1 MFKKKINIT
10 LIPQEK
16 DTKSVIM
23 SAKKLYVIANSHMD
37 PIWLWRLR
45 EGRSTWLNT
54 CRSVVR
60 MLKKYPFLKFC
71 RSSSSCYEWLE
82 ACDPALFAEIRELV
96 DAGRWEPVGGWIEQ
110 SDTIITPGEVLFR
123 QAEFGKRY
131 FREKFGKEVRIGYSV
146 DAFGQNAGLPKILKT
161 TGFDRYVFM
170 RPMAEEKTMP
180 YLFRWRGDDGSE
192 VLTLR
197 IRLAYCTLPGWQK
210 KQELFDWID
219 QLFAEGDEHQTFFF
233 GVGDH
238 GGGIYEKQLNWLL
251 EAAETR
257 AIEFSTLEHY
267 FDVIETLDLPVC
279 EGELT
284 HHSPGCYAAVSTIK
298 RQLASAER
306 TLFKAEKLVLESPGP
321 DAAADTKKL
330 DDAWNQLLFNY
341 FHDIYPGTA
350 VKRAFDGEVRD
361 LTGYARWIASS
372 ILEKRL
378 GRYAA
383 QAKSDFLSEGG
394 VLLWNPLP
402 VPVRAVFGFD
412 TFSDPNCN
420 GKNFNALRDCDGNVI
435 PLQFLRPATSY
446 GPNNA
451 WGRAT
456 AVVDLP
462 PSGLRTF
469 AYTYEKTSAATL
481 GFERQQTA
489 FRRITFPIIT
499 DVGDTW
505 GHGLA
510 RLGETA
516 GEAEFVGFEEIDN
529 GPAASCLRGRYRWKD
544 SEFKLDLF
552 AYAGIPELFARWN
565 AEWREKDD
573 TVKLSWRTGIE
584 GGEFLTGQAAAL
596 LARTPDGFE
605 QPFIDFVAAAGNDG
619 KTSGI
624 LAEALHSYD
633 SFGSGELR
641 LTLLRPVC
649 YAEHLP
655 HRPHGDEGYADLGE
669 AEQEFWI
676 SDGRPA
682 AELPATARE
691 RLWGAEHLEI
701 TAASDGTKLRRTVWS
716 IEPPSA
722 VALCQNDREIRLW
735 NSSTASSRIRICRDG
750 VEIASRLLAPAAVR
764 AFPLD

>member
-1 MFKKKINIT
+1 
-10 LIPQEK
+10 
-16 DTKSVIM
+16 M

-71 RSSSSCYEWLE
+71 RSSSSCYEWVE
-82 ACDPALFAEIRELV
+82 ACDPALFAEIRDLV
-96 DAGRWEPVGGWIEQ
+96 DAGRWEPVGGWVEQ

-131 FREKFGKEVRIGYSV
+131 FREKFGKEIRIGYSV
-146 DAFGQNAGLPKILKT
+146 DSFGQNAGLPKILKA

-170 RPMAEEKTMP
+170 RPMAVEKNMP

-192 VLTLR
+192 VVTLR
-197 IRLAYCTLPGWQK
+197 IRQAYCTRPDWK
-210 KQELFDWID
+210 EKQELFDRVD
-219 QLFAEGDEHQTFFF
+219 QLFEEGDEHQTFFF
-233 GVGDH
+233 GIGDH

-257 AIEFSTLEHY
+257 NIEFSTLTHY
-267 FDVIETLDLPVC
+267 FDVIETTDLPVS

-284 HHSPGCYAAVSTIK
+284 HHSPGCYSAVSAVKRQVAAV
-298 RQLASAER
+298 ER
-306 TLFKAEKLVLESPGP
+306 TLFKAEKLLLELPGP
-321 DAAADTKKL
+321 DAEADSRRL
-330 DDAWNQLLFNY
+330 DDAWNQFLFNY
-341 FHDIYPGTA
+341 FHDVYPGTA
-350 VKRAFDGEVRD
+350 VKKAFEGEVRD

-383 QAKSDFLSEGG
+383 RAKSDFLTEGG

-402 VPVRAVFGFD
+402 VPVRALFQFD
-412 TFSDPNCN
+412 TFADPNCN
-420 GKNFNALRDCDGNVI
+420 GKHFNALRDGDGAVV
-435 PLQFLRPATSY
+435 PLQFLRAATPY

-462 PSGLRTF
+462 PSGLRIF
-469 AYTYEKTSAATL
+469 AYSHEANSPAAL
-481 GFERQQTA
+481 GFERQRAA
-489 FRRITFPIIT
+489 FARIAFPILA

-510 RLGETA
+510 RLGETI
-516 GEAEFVGFEEIDN
+516 GEAEWICFEEIDN
-529 GPAASCLRGRYRWKD
+529 GPAASCLRGRYRWKQ
-544 SEFKLDLF
+544 SEFQLDLF
-552 AYAGIPELFARWN
+552 AFAGIPELFARWR
-565 AEWREKDD
+565 AEWHEKDD
-573 TVKLSWRTGIE
+573 TVKFCWRTGID
-584 GGEFLTGQAAAL
+584 GGELLSGQAAAL
-596 LARTPDGFE
+596 LSRTPDACE
-605 QPFIDFVAAAGNDG
+605 QPFLDFVAALDGTG

-624 LAEALHSYD
+624 LADALHGYD

-641 LTLLRPVC
+641 ITLLRPVC

-669 AEQEFWI
+669 VEQEFWI

-682 AELPATARE
+682 AGLPVAARE

-701 TAASDGTKLRRTVWS
+701 TAASDGAEFRCISWS
-716 IEPPSA
+716 VEPPE
-722 VALCQNDREIRLW
+722 VIALCQNCREFRLW
-735 NSSTASSRIRICRDG
+735 NSAAGPKQFRIWRDNSELASG
-750 VEIASRLLAPAAVR
+750 QLAPGEVR
-764 AFPLD
+764 TLPLR

>member
-1 MFKKKINIT
+1 
-10 LIPQEK
+10 
-16 DTKSVIM
+16 M

-71 RSSSSCYEWLE
+71 RSSSSCYEWIE
-82 ACDPALFAEIRELV
+82 ACDPALFAGIRELV
-96 DAGRWEPVGGWIEQ
+96 DAGRWELVGGWVEQ

-146 DAFGQNAGLPKILKT
+146 DSFGQNAGLPKILNA

-170 RPMAEEKTMP
+170 RPMAEEKSMP

-192 VLTLR
+192 VVTLR
-197 IRLAYCTLPGWQK
+197 IRQAYCTLPGWK
-210 KQELFDWID
+210 EKQELFDWID
-219 QLFAEGDEHQTFFF
+219 RLFAEGDEHQTFFF

-251 EAAETR
+251 EAAKTR

-267 FDVIETLDLPVC
+267 FDVIETMDLPVC

-284 HHSPGCYAAVSTIK
+284 HHSPGCYSAISAVK
-298 RQLASAER
+298 QQLASAER
-306 TLFKAEKLVLESPGP
+306 ALFKAEKLVLESPGP
-321 DAAADTKKL
+321 DAEADKKRL
-330 DDAWNQLLFNY
+330 DDAWNQFLFNY
-341 FHDIYPGTA
+341 FHDVYPGTA
-350 VKRAFDGEVRD
+350 VKKAFEGEVRD
-361 LTGYARWIASS
+361 LTGYTRWIASS

-383 QAKSDFLSEGG
+383 RAKSDFLTEGG

-402 VPVRAVFGFD
+402 VPVRALFQFD
-412 TFSDPNCN
+412 TFADPNCN
-420 GKNFNALRDCDGNVI
+420 GKHFNALLDGDGAVV
-435 PLQFLRPATSY
+435 PLQFLRAATPY

-462 PSGLRTF
+462 PSGLRIF
-469 AYTYEKTSAATL
+469 AYSHEANSPAAL
-481 GFERQQTA
+481 GFERQKAA
-489 FRRITFPIIT
+489 FARIAFPILA

-510 RLGETA
+510 RLGETI
-516 GEAEFVGFEEIDN
+516 GEAEWICFEEIDN
-529 GPAASCLRGRYRWKD
+529 GPAASCLRGRYRWKQ
-544 SEFKLDLF
+544 SEFQLDLF
-552 AYAGIPELFARWN
+552 AFAGIPELFARWR
-565 AEWREKDD
+565 AEWHEKDD
-573 TVKLSWRTGIE
+573 TVKFCWRTGID
-584 GGEFLTGQAAAL
+584 GGELLSGQAAAL
-596 LARTPDGFE
+596 LSRTPDACE
-605 QPFIDFVAAAGNDG
+605 QPFIDFVAAAGSDG

-669 AEQEFWI
+669 VEQEFWI
-676 SDGRPA
+676 CDGRPA
-682 AELPATARE
+682 TELPVTARE

-701 TAASDGTKLRRTVWS
+701 TAASDGVELLRTVWS
-716 IEPPSA
+716 VEPPE
-722 VALCQNDREIRLW
+722 VIALCQNSRVFRLW
-735 NSSTASSRIRICRDG
+735 NSAAEPKKFRICRDG
-750 VEIASRLLAPAAVR
+750 EEFASGTLAPAEIRTLPAR
-764 AFPLD
+764 

>member
-1 MFKKKINIT
+1 
-10 LIPQEK
+10 
-16 DTKSVIM
+16 M

-71 RSSSSCYEWLE
+71 RSSSSCYEWVE
-82 ACDPALFAEIRELV
+82 ACDPALFAEIRDLV
-96 DAGRWEPVGGWIEQ
+96 DAGRWEPVGGWVEQ

-131 FREKFGKEVRIGYSV
+131 FREKFGKEIRIGYSV
-146 DAFGQNAGLPKILKT
+146 DSFGQNAGLPKILKA

-170 RPMAEEKTMP
+170 RPMTVEKNMP

-192 VLTLR
+192 VVTLR
-197 IRLAYCTLPGWQK
+197 IRQAYCTRPDWK
-210 KQELFDWID
+210 EKQELFDRVD
-219 QLFAEGDEHQTFFF
+219 QLFEEGDEHQTFFF
-233 GVGDH
+233 GIGDH

-257 AIEFSTLEHY
+257 NIEFSTLTHY
-267 FDVIETLDLPVC
+267 FDVIETTDLPVS

-284 HHSPGCYAAVSTIK
+284 HHSPGCYSAVSAVKRQVAAV
-298 RQLASAER
+298 ER
-306 TLFKAEKLVLESPGP
+306 TLFKAEKLLLELPGP
-321 DAAADTKKL
+321 DAEADSRRL
-330 DDAWNQLLFNY
+330 DNAWNQFLFNY
-341 FHDIYPGTA
+341 FHDVYPGTA
-350 VKRAFDGEVRD
+350 VKKAFEGEVRD

-383 QAKSDFLSEGG
+383 RAKSDFLTEGG

-402 VPVRAVFGFD
+402 VPVRALFQFD
-412 TFSDPNCN
+412 TFADPNCN
-420 GKNFNALRDCDGNVI
+420 GKHFNALRDGDGAVV
-435 PLQFLRPATSY
+435 PLQFLRAATPY

-462 PSGLRTF
+462 PSGLRIF
-469 AYTYEKTSAATL
+469 AYSHEANSPAAL
-481 GFERQQTA
+481 GFERQRAA
-489 FRRITFPIIT
+489 FARIAFPILA

-510 RLGETA
+510 RLGETI
-516 GEAEFVGFEEIDN
+516 GEAEWICFEEIDN
-529 GPAASCLRGRYRWKD
+529 GPAASCLRGRYRWKQ
-544 SEFKLDLF
+544 SEFQLDLF
-552 AYAGIPELFARWN
+552 AFAGIPELFARWR
-565 AEWREKDD
+565 AEWHEKDD
-573 TVKLSWRTGIE
+573 TVKFCWRTGID
-584 GGEFLTGQAAAL
+584 GGELLSGQAAAL
-596 LARTPDGFE
+596 LSRTPDACE
-605 QPFIDFVAAAGNDG
+605 QPFLDFVAALDGTG

-624 LAEALHSYD
+624 LADALHGYD

-641 LTLLRPVC
+641 ITLLRPVC

-669 AEQEFWI
+669 VEQEFWI

-682 AELPATARE
+682 AGLPVAARE

-701 TAASDGTKLRRTVWS
+701 TAASDGAEFRCISWS
-716 IEPPSA
+716 VEPPE
-722 VALCQNDREIRLW
+722 VIALCQNCREFRLW
-735 NSSTASSRIRICRDG
+735 NSAAGPKQFRIWRDNSELASG
-750 VEIASRLLAPAAVR
+750 QLAPGEVR
-764 AFPLD
+764 TLPLR

>member
-1 MFKKKINIT
+1 
-10 LIPQEK
+10 
-16 DTKSVIM
+16 M

-54 CRSVVR
+54 CRS
-60 MLKKYPFLKFC
+60 
-71 RSSSSCYEWLE
+71 SSSCYEWVE
-82 ACDPALFAEIRELV
+82 ACDPALFAEIRDLV
-96 DAGRWEPVGGWIEQ
+96 DAGRWEPVGGWVEQ

-131 FREKFGKEVRIGYSV
+131 FREKFGKEIRIGYSV
-146 DAFGQNAGLPKILKT
+146 DSFGQNAGLPKILKA

-170 RPMAEEKTMP
+170 RPMAVEKNMP

-192 VLTLR
+192 VVTLR
-197 IRLAYCTLPGWQK
+197 IRQAYCTRPDWK
-210 KQELFDWID
+210 EKQELFDRVD
-219 QLFAEGDEHQTFFF
+219 QLFEEGDEHQTFFF
-233 GVGDH
+233 GIGDH

-257 AIEFSTLEHY
+257 NIEFSTLTHY
-267 FDVIETLDLPVC
+267 FDVIETTDLPVS

-284 HHSPGCYAAVSTIK
+284 HHSPGCYSAVSAVKRQVAAV
-298 RQLASAER
+298 ER
-306 TLFKAEKLVLESPGP
+306 TLFKAEKLLLELPGP
-321 DAAADTKKL
+321 DAEADSRRL
-330 DDAWNQLLFNY
+330 DDAWNQFLFNY
-341 FHDIYPGTA
+341 FHDVYPGTA
-350 VKRAFDGEVRD
+350 VKKAFEGEVRD

-383 QAKSDFLSEGG
+383 RAKSDFLTEGG

-402 VPVRAVFGFD
+402 VPVRALFQFD
-412 TFSDPNCN
+412 TFADPNCN
-420 GKNFNALRDCDGNVI
+420 GKHFNALRDGDGAVV
-435 PLQFLRPATSY
+435 PLQFLRAATPY

-462 PSGLRTF
+462 PSGLRIF
-469 AYTYEKTSAATL
+469 AYSHEANSPAAL
-481 GFERQQTA
+481 GFERQRAA
-489 FRRITFPIIT
+489 FARIAFPILA

-510 RLGETA
+510 RLGETI
-516 GEAEFVGFEEIDN
+516 GEAEWICFEEIDN
-529 GPAASCLRGRYRWKD
+529 GPAASCLRGRYRWKQ
-544 SEFKLDLF
+544 SEFQLDLF
-552 AYAGIPELFARWN
+552 AFAGIPELFARWR
-565 AEWREKDD
+565 AEWHEKDD
-573 TVKLSWRTGIE
+573 TVKFCWRTGID
-584 GGEFLTGQAAAL
+584 GGELLSGQAAAL
-596 LARTPDGFE
+596 LSRTPDACE
-605 QPFIDFVAAAGNDG
+605 QPFLDFVAALDGTG

-624 LAEALHSYD
+624 LADALHGYD

-641 LTLLRPVC
+641 ITLLRPVC

-669 AEQEFWI
+669 VEQEFWI

-682 AELPATARE
+682 AGLPVAARE

-701 TAASDGTKLRRTVWS
+701 TAASDGAEFRCISWS
-716 IEPPSA
+716 VEPPE
-722 VALCQNDREIRLW
+722 VIALCQNCREFRLW
-735 NSSTASSRIRICRDG
+735 NSAAGPKQFRIWRDNSELASG
-750 VEIASRLLAPAAVR
+750 QLAPGEVR
-764 AFPLD
+764 TLPLR